1 MTQDTGFRPTMT
13 QEINGKRTKSTF
25 IAKGTKE
32 RAYLIVTGEV
42 STNRRVLKEIERVR
56 VSGGSFDEVAW
67 TARKLA
73 NEF

>member
-1 MTQDTGFRPTMT
+1 MTQDNGFSPTMT
-13 QEINGKRTKSTF
+13 QEINGKRTNSTF

-32 RAYLIVTGEV
+32 RAYLIVTGEA

-56 VSGGSFDEVAW
+56 TGGGDFDTVAW
-67 TARKLA
+67 KARMLA